1 MIKLTPQQDEERKQL
16 LSSLEKDLNK
26 YKFKINHKTLEKIK
40 SKINKHVKISIC
52 KGRVIAPYAIIL
64 GITLGGSILL
74 GSTPFIVDKEK
85 SNLKVMEEISS
96 TGLVRYE
103 EQYEPFESTNT
114 LTYYDYWFESSNNMY
129 SRIIKVYNI
138 DSLSREK
145 IDKILK
151 KDTNNLDELLGSPI
165 LIKREVKDDISF
177 TENIPYLEAK
187 IYSEDERKYKYI
199 NQPVQKNIIETIVW
213 ILVTGLLEIMPL
225 AYRDVVP
232 YNYKKAIEQIKKTDS
247 QLFEDL
253 EKKYE
258 IRKNN
263 FDRLTNYNSSHTLE
277 YKKNSIE
284 EIYNYLNPT
293 SNTQLSTI
301 DGEELQRLIILLDE
315 LTLKLRK
322 NLEFNKNNTFGIEIE
337 VEKAGILEIIDELKK
352 TYKRLEDNRTFS
364 KDTVEWTLKYDG
376 SLDRGLEIVSNPLID
391 EEEKWNQIKEL
402 CELINPWCEIGKN
415 SSIHVHIGSQILGD
429 NPKAWLNFCAFWS
442 TYENIIFRFLYGDF
456 LTGRPSI
463 TEYAEPI
470 SENLW
475 QDYEEMIT
483 NKEINL
489 KEIISRISYNK
500 YKAVN
505 FLNVDYLHCNEF
517 QEKNTIESRGS
528 NTSLDAAII
537 QNYINLLIKIF
548 EYCKS
553 KDFDIDIVKKRHE
566 QIKDKINDIKWY
578 DEVYLEQS
586 LEFSDLV
593 FKNNIDKLYFLKQYL
608 KYFEIQKSGYYP
620 ESNLTNKKKIYE

>member
-1 MIKLTPQQDEERKQL
+1 MIKLTPQQEEERKHL
-16 LSSLEKDLNK
+16 LNSLEKDLK
-26 YKFKINHKTLEKIK
+26 KFQFKINHKTLEKIK
-40 SKINKHVKISIC
+40 SKINKHVKITIC
-52 KGRVIAPYAIIL
+52 RGRVIAPFAIAL
-64 GITLGGSILL
+64 GITLGGSIII
-74 GSTPFIVDKEK
+74 GHTPFIIDKEK
-85 SNLKVMEEISS
+85 SNLKVMEEKSS
-96 TGLVRYE
+96 IGSIRYE
-103 EQYEPFESTNT
+103 QQYEEFESTNT
-114 LTYYDYWFESSNNMY
+114 ITYYDYWIESDNHMY
-129 SRIIKVYNI
+129 SRNIKIYNI

-145 IDKILK
+145 IDEILK
-151 KDTNNLDELLGSPI
+151 KDTNNLDEILGSPI
-165 LIKREVKDDISF
+165 ITKTEIKNNISF
-177 TENIPYLEAK
+177 TENIPYLEAR
-187 IYSEDERKYKYI
+187 IYSEDERTYKYI
-199 NQPVQKNIIETIVW
+199 NQKVKTNVYETILW
-213 ILVTGLLEIMPL
+213 LLLTSLLEGLAI

-232 YNYKKAIEQIKKTDS
+232 LDYKQIIEDIKKEES
-247 QLFEDL
+247 QLFDNL
-253 EKKYE
+253 EKKYK

-263 FDRLTNYNSSHTLE
+263 FDRLTNYSSNTLE
-277 YKKNSIE
+277 YTNKNSE
-284 EIYNYLNPT
+284 EIYNYLNPN
-293 SNTQLSTI
+293 SNNILSTI
-301 DGEELQRLIILLDE
+301 DGEELQRLIVLLDE
-315 LTLKLRK
+315 LTIKLRK
-322 NLEFNKNNTFGIEIE
+322 NLGLNKNNTFGIEIE
-337 VEKAGILEIIDELKK
+337 VEKAKIPDIINELKTSYKRIDEK
-352 TYKRLEDNRTFS
+352 NIFS

-391 EEEKWNQIKEL
+391 EEIKWNQIKEI

-415 SSIHVHIGSQILGD
+415 SSIHVHIGAQILGD
-429 NPKAWLNFCAFWS
+429 DTKAWLNFCAFWS
-442 TYENIIFRFLYGDF
+442 TYENVIYRFLYGDF

-528 NTSLDAAII
+528 NTSLEAAII